1 MTLKNS
7 EQTSVFQLPEDLL
20 DKVQELSAR
29 LGESSHNIVIAAV
42 DHFIRIPEEQ
52 RKASLRA
59 TSIRRRGW

>member
-1 MTLKNS
+1 MPDDFDKAD
-7 EQTSVFQLPEDLL
+7 VFQLPEDLL
-20 DKVQELSAR
+20 DQVKELSER
-29 LGESSHNIVIAAV
+29 LGESGRNIIIAAV

>member
-1 MTLKNS
+1 MPDDLDKTD
-7 EQTSVFQLPEDLL
+7 VFQLPEDLL
-20 DKVQELSAR
+20 RKVQELSLR
-29 LGESSHNIVIAAV
+29 LGESSRTIVIAAV

>member
-1 MTLKNS
+1 MPDDLDKTD
-7 EQTSVFQLPEDLL
+7 VFQLPEDLL
-20 DKVQELSAR
+20 HKVQELSLR
-29 LGESSHNIVIAAV
+29 LGESSRAIVIAAV

>member
-1 MTLKNS
+1 MPLDS
-7 EQTSVFQLPEDLL
+7 DQTDVFQLPEDLL
-20 DKVQELSAR
+20 DKVKELSER
-29 LGESSHNIVIAAV
+29 LGQSSRNIVIAAV

>member
-1 MTLKNS
+1 MADSS
-7 EQTSVFQLPEDLL
+7 EQTDVFQLPEDLL

-29 LGESSHNIVIAAV
+29 LGESRRAIVIAAV

>member
-7 EQTSVFQLPEDLL
+7 EQTDVFHLPEDLL
-20 DKVQELSAR
+20 DKVQELSER
-29 LGESSHNIVIAAV
+29 LGESSRNIVIAAV